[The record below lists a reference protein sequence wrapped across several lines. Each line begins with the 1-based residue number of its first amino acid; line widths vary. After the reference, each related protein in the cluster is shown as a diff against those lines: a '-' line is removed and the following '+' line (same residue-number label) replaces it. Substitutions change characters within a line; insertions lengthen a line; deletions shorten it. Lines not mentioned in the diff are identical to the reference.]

1 MKFKEG
7 KRVEYIDNLAPGV
20 YVIDEY
26 HEMVMGGLLPR
37 RLKPSVEIVVGPGQ
51 TVMSPVLVRM
61 TAHIYPHS
69 GLGHI
74 QEGNFWDE
82 YL

>member
-1 MKFKEG
+1 LIKFKEG

-20 YVIDEY
+20 YV
-26 HEMVMGGLLPR
+26 
-37 RLKPSVEIVVGPGQ
+37 
-51 TVMSPVLVRM
+51 LVRM

-74 QEGNFWDE
+74 QEDDFWDD

>member
-1 MKFKEG
+1 
-7 KRVEYIDNLAPGV
+7 
-20 YVIDEY
+20 
-26 HEMVMGGLLPR
+26 
-37 RLKPSVEIVVGPGQ
+37 
-51 TVMSPVLVRM
+51 MSPVFVRM

-74 QEGNFWDE
+74 QEDDFWDD